1 MSQTRPVV
9 RTSSNGAIPLF
20 LAALAAIIIAATL
33 AIPALAPGSP
43 SSPVGVGF
51 SPQVIASAQQW
62 ELQRRQQGGEIDWVA
77 RSARAWELQRM
88 QQGG

>member
-9 RTSSNGAIPLF
+9 RLSSNGVIPLF
-20 LAALAAIIIAATL
+20 LAALAAIIIGAVLT
-33 AIPALAPGSP
+33 IPALAPGSP
-43 SSPVGVGF
+43 ASPGGVGF

-62 ELQRRQQGGEIDWVA
+62 ELERRQQSGEIDWVA
-77 RSARAWELQRM
+77 RSARAWELQRL